1 MIVSSPIALK
11 SRGIICVLLSS
22 FFVML
27 IAATDARPQ
36 TVVSRTRIG
45 GYSEDITYVSRGR
58 LRNNIVILDG
68 YEVFA
73 VENLKTP
80 KGQMTKLFDVRI
92 PEINVR
98 PNGITYIESEGLF
111 AFNDVTQ
118 PTKLFL
124 FTDTGQFQ
132 GTRTIGYLGGYVP
145 QHMEGL
151 AYIPSSSPTFPDHII
166 VTALDTLTVGP
177 SRIVVVRR
185 DGHVDAEIFPNW
197 PAPPPSD
204 PDNPIY
210 DTSFIGDVAFL
221 APNKLLVTFYT
232 NAIWTIDF
240 AGNVLAGPHEVSG
253 ANGFEGIVQM
263 NDNRIVA
270 VNYPQRL
277 MFFDQNLNRVPE
289 SDRNDLIGLNLNTPR
304 GVAWNSD
311 TNRLLI
317 THGVGAP
324 DGLSGAIASVPISL
338 DAATQVVDL
347 TGNGFGNGQRLT
359 YLPAE
364 HLIAV
369 ASNNPR
375 AILLFNSDG
384 TLNSQVSLLP
394 GALGVNLG
402 NPVAITYIPAT
413 DQFVV
418 GFNGINGDAGQPAER
433 RRLRVLSR
441 TGTLVEM
448 LDLTPTGTAGI
459 AGVAYFQDSGGV
471 GRFMVLGSAGRAFIT
486 DLNGD
491 SRNANGLLFGEFN
504 IRAKLGM
511 LGRADIT
518 AITTGPQ
525 AGAFAVVDNGGGEIV
540 IFRLD

>member
-1 MIVSSPIALK
+1 MTSSSLIALK
-11 SRGIICVLLSS
+11 TRRSVCILMSS

-27 IAATDARPQ
+27 LAATDARSQ

-73 VENLKTP
+73 VENLRTP
-80 KGQMTKLFDVRI
+80 KGQMTKLFDVKI
-92 PEINVR
+92 PEINTR

-111 AFNDVTQ
+111 AFNEVTQ

-124 FTDTGQFQ
+124 FTDTGQFK

-151 AYIPSSSPTFPDHII
+151 AYIPSTSPSFPDHII
-166 VTALDTLTVGP
+166 VTALDTLNGP
-177 SRIVVVRR
+177 SRIEVVRR

-263 NDNRIVA
+263 SDNRIVA
-270 VNYPQRL
+270 VNYPQSL
-277 MFFDQNLNRVPE
+277 MFFDQNLNRAPE

-311 TNRLLI
+311 TDRLLI
-317 THGVGAP
+317 THGLAP
-324 DGLSGAIASVPISL
+324 DGISAAIASVPISL

-347 TGNGFGNGQRLT
+347 TGTGFGTGQRLT

-369 ASNNPR
+369 ASSIPR
-375 AILLFNSDG
+375 AILLFNSNG
-384 TLNSQVSLLP
+384 TLNSQINLSMA
-394 GALGVNLG
+394 ALGLNLG
-402 NPVAITYIPAT
+402 NPLAITYIPAT

-418 GFNGINGDAGQPAER
+418 GFNGINNNPDQPAER
-433 RRLRVLSR
+433 RRLRVFSR
-441 TGTLVEM
+441 TGTLVNT

-459 AGVAYFQDSGGV
+459 AGVAYFQDSGGA
-471 GRFMVLGSAGRAFIT
+471 GRFMILGSAGRAFIT

-491 SRNANGLLFGEFN
+491 SRIGIGLFGEFN
-504 IRAKLGM
+504 IRVKLGL
-511 LGRADIT
+511 LGRSDIT

-525 AGAFAVVDNGGGEIV
+525 AGAFAVVDNAGGEIV